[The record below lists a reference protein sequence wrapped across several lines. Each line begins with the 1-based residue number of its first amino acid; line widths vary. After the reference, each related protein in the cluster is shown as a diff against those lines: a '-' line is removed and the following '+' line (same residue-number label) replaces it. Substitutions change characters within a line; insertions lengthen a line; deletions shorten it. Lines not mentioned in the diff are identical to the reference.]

1 MTEFAPAKSGV
12 ILNTETASDSAVRY
26 LRGLIFSGELGPGD
40 KLPPERELSARL
52 GISRMTVR
60 LALKVLESSGYIVTT
75 RGARGGSR
83 VADSES
89 LVECWKIWM
98 QKHAE
103 DLDDI
108 FELRLT
114 VETRLAELAAQRRT
128 EADLAS
134 IAAAIARERSA
145 QDWSAIFRSD
155 VDIHKSI
162 ARAARSPRLE
172 RAMLE
177 ARAEFFVPI
186 NLARFETRQH
196 QVHDSHRD
204 ILEAIRAKDS
214 QRAAAEMRQHLLL
227 TRDLTDRALEAAGLK
242 KSSR

>member
-1 MTEFAPAKSGV
+1 
-12 ILNTETASDSAVRY
+12 
-26 LRGLIFSGELGPGD
+26 
-40 KLPPERELSARL
+40 
-52 GISRMTVR
+52 MTVR

-83 VADSES
+83 VADPES

-128 EADLAS
+128 EQDLAN

-162 ARAARSPRLE
+162 AQAARSPRLE

-177 ARAEFFVPI
+177 ARAEFFVPV

-196 QVHDSHRD
+196 QVHDSHRA
-204 ILEAIRAKDS
+204 ILEAIYTQDGPK
-214 QRAAAEMRQHLLL
+214 AAGEMREHLLL
-227 TRDLTDRALEAAGLK
+227 TKDLTDRALEAAGLK
-242 KSSR
+242 PHGK